1 MSSITRVLLN
11 LRAATW
17 DYFICHLPKHF
28 HHSLKVVKE
37 AIMTDINDLVQE
49 FWSASTDG
57 TDRGSIFAMRL
68 LHEILRRCFEVCF
81 FLRPPST

>member
-17 DYFICHLPKHF
+17 DYFISHLPEQF
-28 HHSLKVVKE
+28 RHSPKVVKE
-37 AIMTDINDLVQE
+37 AIMTDIYDLVQE
-49 FWSASTDG
+49 FWSASTDE

-68 LHEILRRCFEVCF
+68 LDEILRRCLEVFF